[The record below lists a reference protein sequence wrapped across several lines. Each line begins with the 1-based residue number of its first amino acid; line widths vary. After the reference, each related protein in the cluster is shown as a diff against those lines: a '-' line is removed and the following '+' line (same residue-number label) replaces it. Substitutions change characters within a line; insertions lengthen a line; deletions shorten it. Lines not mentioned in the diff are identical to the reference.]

1 MITKDTKGD
10 TKKKIIIIKYTKNF
24 KINENIYQN
33 NNV

>member
-10 TKKKIIIIKYTKNF
+10 TKKKIYIYTKNF